1 LILLKPK
8 DSGTAV
14 AWYSATS
21 CGWWWWTDEEDG
33 KWKQFRW
40 GTIGKKTDNKDFAI
54 KNPDKWG
61 AENNKNDLDSIERSV
76 KDDDP
81 AKAGFF
87 FALTTRVQ
95 IRRPARLRII
105 AARHLERF
113 QHHAC
118 HRSPMRTSMAW
129 QVTRSLEMRCT

>member
-1 LILLKPK
+1 LKPK

-87 FALTTRVQ
+87 LLSRLEYRSAGQPDCGSSPRATLNAFSITPV
-95 IRRPARLRII
+95 IDRRCGPRWRGK
-105 AARHLERF
+105 
-113 QHHAC
+113 
-118 HRSPMRTSMAW
+118 
-129 QVTRSLEMRCT
+129 